1 MTSES
6 FYSCIKLE
14 VRLMH
19 IPQNVI
25 LQRAHCRVQVRRAY
39 DFDEKRGLFL
49 YRDEDPVESLNEITN
64 AGRIQLHTFCY
75 GTASR
80 TNGLNYIGLS
90 NDGTATAPADTA
102 LTSELSGNGLTRAQG
117 TVTPPTGSGNQTTIQ
132 HVFTY
137 TGGGSQAVQKTAL
150 FDQASGGVMAHE
162 ILFTQRTLF
171 TNDTLTVTFTLTLG

>member
-1 MTSES
+1 MQIQQDL
-6 FYSCIKLE
+6 FL
-14 VRLMH
+14 
-19 IPQNVI
+19 
-25 LQRAHCRVQVRRAY
+25 RRALCRIQVARAY
-39 DFDEKRGLFL
+39 AYDEKTGLFR
-49 YRDEDPVESLNEITN
+49 YREETPEEILNEITN
-64 AGRIQLHTFCY
+64 AGRIQLHEFCY

-80 TNGLNYIGLS
+80 SNGLNYIGLS
-90 NDGTATAPADTA
+90 NDGTATAPGDTS

-150 FDQASGGVMAHE
+150 FDLAAAGVMVHE

-171 TNDTLTVTFTLTLG
+171 TNDTLTVTFTITLG